1 MEYDAFIGIN
11 FLRNLQ
17 IKFRGFCREA
27 EMAIYI
33 DDRELLA
40 AHRAGDSEA
49 FDELVREY
57 RQSLHRHAYKRL
69 LCNESAEDAVQET
82 LVRAY
87 RALPNFSGEYRLGPW
102 LHRIMQNVCIDE
114 GNRRK
119 RDMDKTGRAAALP
132 ISRMDSPSI
141 EEELHLDFDD
151 SDLQAV
157 MSELPDSYR
166 EALVMRFVKGM
177 GYDEVASRTGA
188 TEQNVRARVSRGR
201 SLARSAMKGLAV
213 LPVFLIGCLKKGEK
227 AVAAST
233 SLSGGIGVSAVSSSV
248 TVSSSTVLSAVAPS
262 AGVVIPTVS
271 EAVVTVSHAAPII
284 MPVIAKAAVG
294 IGLAAAVLTPNT
306 DSALHQAVEDIRTPL
321 TAESQYGFEAAE
333 LNGSVA
339 IVVQSPGEEAT
350 NIKSI
355 SSNDQISLNNKSEN
369 SEGAGSEE
377 LFPRSA
383 GTSTEV
389 LLFGSES
396 SSKVSETGSNRLA
409 EGSNEMLGGLLSSSN
424 FEAVATGPDRFN
436 LSGSLAIEVSG
447 SSLSGSVASESQVFF
462 WSDSSESARRFDLS
476 LNVMLDNGSVAEFR
490 FAGFAVET
498 KSSMELSGVFRLN
511 SSIQDLIPQGSFVG
525 VLPVAKS
532 PGKGL
537 FSITLLP

>member
-1 MEYDAFIGIN
+1 
-11 FLRNLQ
+11 
-17 IKFRGFCREA
+17 
-27 EMAIYI
+27 MAIYT

-40 AHRAGDSEA
+40 AHRAGDTEA

-114 GNRRK
+114 GNRQK
-119 RDMDKTGRAAALP
+119 KDMDKTGRAAALP
-132 ISRMDSPSI
+132 NNRMDSPSI

-151 SDLQAV
+151 SDLQAA
-157 MSELPDSYR
+157 MSELPDPYR
-166 EALVMRFVKGM
+166 EALVMRFVNEM

-201 SLARSAMKGLAV
+201 SLARSAMRGLAI
-213 LPVFLIGCLKKGEK
+213 LPVLLLGLLKKSEK

-233 SLSGGIGVSAVSSSV
+233 SIGGGIGASAVNSSV
-248 TVSSSTVLSAVAPS
+248 TVSSSTVMSVVAPS
-262 AGVVIPTVS
+262 ASAVIPTVS
-271 EAVVTVSHAAPII
+271 EAIGTVSHAAPLI

-294 IGLAAAVLTPNT
+294 IGLVAAVLTPNT
-306 DSALHQAVEDIRTPL
+306 DSALHQAVEDIRSPL

-333 LNGSVA
+333 LNDSVA
-339 IVVQSPGEEAT
+339 IVVPSLGEQAT
-350 NIKSI
+350 NSESTSI
-355 SSNDQISLNNKSEN
+355 NDQISLKNKSEYSESAS
-369 SEGAGSEE
+369 SEGLRLS
-377 LFPRSA
+377 PRST
-383 GTSTEV
+383 GPSTEV

-396 SSKVSETGSNRLA
+396 SSKVSATDSNRLV
-409 EGSNEMLGGLLSSSN
+409 EGSDERVGGLLSSSN
-424 FEAVATGPDRFN
+424 FEAVATGPDRFD

-476 LNVMLDNGSVAEFR
+476 LNVMLDNGSVAEFQ
-490 FAGFAVET
+490 FAGFAVEAEA
-498 KSSMELSGVFRLN
+498 SMELSGVFRLN
-511 SSIQDLIPQGSFVG
+511 SSIQGLIPQGSFVG

-532 PGKGL
+532 AGKGL